1 MVKEEEGVMGQAF
14 KTDVIMDLNYQ
25 ETGKFD
31 TNFETE
37 YWASYYQIET
47 ERLHIEIWSFNR
59 WTLNW
64 FASLTSI
71 PLMDVASG
79 TQEREIHMVNLTD

>member
-37 YWASYYQIET
+37 Y
-47 ERLHIEIWSFNR
+47 
-59 WTLNW
+59 
-64 FASLTSI
+64 
-71 PLMDVASG
+71 
-79 TQEREIHMVNLTD
+79 